1 MSFGTSNKFAVLQQV
16 QPKQPKPKGEK
27 IVNALPGPKN
37 EKSASKDE
45 LPVSEKKNNENN
57 NRGESRPRGNR
68 GGNRGNRGGN
78 RGGRGGSSVD
88 RPPRDPNQPPKNR
101 TKREFDRLSTAPKN
115 EVKKSNF
122 GTGNWGTEK
131 EDERGVEDAKKEID
145 SSAVKVDEVKAEE
158 VVEPE
163 PKTLTLKEY
172 EEQLAAL
179 APKIDAPKRREA
191 GEGEKSDL
199 HKYVV
204 LKRDDDDEFKQLH
217 NNNIKIKEKKK
228 KQNKKTVV
236 PLADVLNVNNVDDR
250 KGKKPYNSKYNNNN
264 NRKPKKVN
272 ISIEDTD
279 SFPALK

>member
-1 MSFGTSNKFAVLQQV
+1 MLFLDPKMKSLLLKMNCLSPKKRTTRITIEEKADLVEIEVEIEEIEVEIVEDEVDPLWTGPQEIQTNPLKTELSESLIVFQPLQ
-16 QPKQPKPKGEK
+16 
-27 IVNALPGPKN
+27 
-37 EKSASKDE
+37 
-45 LPVSEKKNNENN
+45 
-57 NRGESRPRGNR
+57 
-68 GGNRGNRGGN
+68 
-78 RGGRGGSSVD
+78 
-88 RPPRDPNQPPKNR
+88 R
-101 TKREFDRLSTAPKN
+101 TKLRNLTLELVTGEPKKKMK
-115 EVKKSNF
+115 EVLKMQ
-122 GTGNWGTEK
+122 
-131 EDERGVEDAKKEID
+131 KKEID
-145 SSAVKVDEVKAEE
+145 SSEVKVDEVKAEE